1 MVFVRSRGVQGDG
14 TDRTKTQA
22 QIFSRFGLTWHQ
34 KVHFS
39 GILEFQCTRNGP
51 QNLPFCPGSLQ
62 DTFIIYSSIS
72 HQHIV
77 RKKNPR
83 KKKIGIWVSENPGF
97 GSGNPPGG
105 SYFQK
110 TTPNKNNNFQ

>member
-22 QIFSRFGLTWHQ
+22 QNFTRFGLAWHQ

-39 GILEFQCTRNGP
+39 EILEFQCTRNGP

-72 HQHIV
+72 HQHIFS
-77 RKKNPR
+77 KLFPR
-83 KKKIGIWVSENPGF
+83 QIKTGIWVSENPGF
-97 GSGNPPGG
+97 VSGSPPGG
-105 SYFQK
+105 FSFPEMTPKQK
-110 TTPNKNNNFQ
+110 